1 MIHLSAYR
9 TVCTHETELLDDIT
23 YPQRVHWFPK
33 MYKKAQTGLVYV
45 PHKLAED
52 VMPPDLMVDLR
63 NRPCKTAFI
72 FASGNS
78 HLAGLYNPGP
88 TPPSRLTY
96 GYKFLPLTLT
106 QVYAGRCAQACGA
119 SDLVFTDASAC
130 ASSLKVMTDVMN
142 LILNSKF
149 DRVVVLS
156 VEDVVSDKVLSF
168 FGETKASLT
177 ADQGGIKPSAFD
189 NHNYGFYLGQGA
201 VFAVFESER
210 VAQQS
215 HARLIGAGMASEV
228 STNAI
233 GEREDGQGFVRAA
246 ALALRSGNI
255 STEEIQIVKTHGTGT
270 RSNNMSEKAALQALF
285 HTPFIATS
293 FKQRIG
299 HTMGASG
306 LLETCLLIDSLKSGI
321 VPAIPNRTS
330 QDQVFLSEP
339 MVLKRKPKILSLAA
353 GMGNIYAAA
362 IFDTRT

>member
-1 MIHLSAYR
+1 MIHLSAYQ

-33 MYKKAQTGLVYV
+33 LHTKVKSGLVYV
-45 PHKLAED
+45 PHKLAEE
-52 VMPPDLMVDLR
+52 VMPPDLLADLR

-106 QVYAGRCAQACGA
+106 QVYAGRCAQSCGA
-119 SDLVFTDASAC
+119 TDLVLTDASAC
-130 ASSLKVMTDVMN
+130 ASSLKVLVDVMN
-142 LILNSKF
+142 LIRNNGF
-149 DRVVVLS
+149 DRVIVLS
-156 VEDVVSDKVLSF
+156 VEDVISDKVLGF

-177 ADQGGIKPSAFD
+177 ADQVGIQPSAFD
-189 NHNYGFYLGQGA
+189 DYNYGFYLGQGA

-210 VAQQS
+210 VAQNS
-215 HARLIGAGMASEV
+215 HARLLGAGMASEI
-228 STNAI
+228 SSNAI

-246 ALALRSGNI
+246 ANALQAANVGSEYINI
-255 STEEIQIVKTHGTGT
+255 IKTHGTGT
-270 RSNNMSEKAALQALF
+270 KSNNMAEKAALQALF

-306 LLETCLLIDSLKSGI
+306 LLETCLLLDSLKSGLI
-321 VPAIPNRTS
+321 PAIPNRTKPDS
-330 QDQVFLSEP
+330 VFLSEP
-339 MVLKRKPKILSLAA
+339 MIIKRRPAILSLAA

-362 IFDTRT
+362 IFE